1 MKKRSAMKNVRVL
14 RAWLAA
20 SVLLALHAHAIDIT
34 VLPTDELQ
42 QRYEALT
49 HEFKCMQCQNNS
61 IADSP
66 VGLAS
71 DLRRDVQEQLLAGK
85 SDEEIRASM
94 VKRYGNVIL
103 FSPPMEPGTIWVW
116 IAPIAVLAGG
126 VLVAVVIVRR
136 RRALVASDDSVV
148 QTDDVPR

>member
-1 MKKRSAMKNVRVL
+1 MKNRIVMKSIRVL

-20 SVLLALHAHAIDIT
+20 TALLALNAYAIDIT

-85 SDEEIRASM
+85 SDAEIRASM

-103 FSPPMEPGTIWVW
+103 FSPPMESGTAWVW

-126 VLVAVVIVRR
+126 VLVAAVIVRR
-136 RRALVASDDSVV
+136 RSAMVASDDSVV
-148 QTDDVPR
+148 QTDELPR

>member
-1 MKKRSAMKNVRVL
+1 MKNRNAMKNVRVL

-20 SVLLALHAHAIDIT
+20 TALLALNAYAIDIT

-49 HEFKCMQCQNNS
+49 HEFKCIMPEQQHRRFTGRS
-61 IADSP
+61 
-66 VGLAS
+66 GLR
-71 DLRRDVQEQLLAGK
+71 RRDVQEQLLAGK

-103 FSPPMEPGTIWVW
+103 FRPPLTPGTIWVW

-126 VLVAVVIVRR
+126 VLVAAIVVRR
-136 RRALVASDDSVV
+136 RSALVASDDSVV

>member
-1 MKKRSAMKNVRVL
+1 MKNIRVL
-14 RAWLAA
+14 QAWLAA
-20 SVLLALHAHAIDIT
+20 TVLVVLNAYAIDIT

-85 SDEEIRASM
+85 SDDEIRASM

-103 FSPPMEPGTIWVW
+103 FRPPLTPGTVWVW
-116 IAPIAVLAGG
+116 IAPVAVLAGG
-126 VLVAVVIVRR
+126 VLVAAIVVRR
-136 RRALVASDDSVV
+136 RSALVASDDSVV